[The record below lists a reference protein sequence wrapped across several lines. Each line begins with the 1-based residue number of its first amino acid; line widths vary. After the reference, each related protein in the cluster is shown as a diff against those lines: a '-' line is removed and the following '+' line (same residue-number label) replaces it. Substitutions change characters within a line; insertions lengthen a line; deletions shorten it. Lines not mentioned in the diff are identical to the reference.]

1 MKKIIS
7 LLLCMIMCC
16 FLLVGC
22 ADEEIGADLDDY
34 KNQYKPDVRE
44 DLSFNLYIITG
55 DDTHSN
61 AISTVSRMINLRL
74 NELYKTTLNIKYLKA
89 SEYESAALAATKSA
103 GEDRADIVLVAGYG
117 MFEKLMQDKSLV
129 SLNAFLNSTAFG
141 KLDTDKM
148 ITSTLLEASA
158 VMEEVNGEIIPVHYV
173 IPNNHVVGSYEYIM
187 IDQNVAQIGL
197 GYSTEKINSMNSLD
211 SEHLVQ
217 LKADLVT
224 YRDELVGKGFDPDK
238 CIVHIPAADY
248 GTRRQYVDAGY
259 VCNVVSVPEVDA
271 EEAHKGSFAIVK
283 QADDDGSGKYADYY
297 SRCMEVIYAFN
308 SDVELR
314 NLLLYGVENTNY
326 MAEKDADG
334 NVLGVTPVD
343 KTTSPQSVYEM
354 DILYTGSVFNAY
366 YCDEYGWNAV
376 LAEQGKLQNADSI
389 VAEEPEA

>member
-22 ADEEIGADLDDY
+22 AEEEIGADLDDY
-34 KNQYKPDVRE
+34 KDQYKPIVRD
-44 DLSFNLYIITG
+44 DLSLNLYIITG

-74 NELYKTTLNIKYLKA
+74 AELYNTTLNIKYLKA
-89 SEYESAALAATKSA
+89 SEYEAAALAATKST
-103 GEDRADIVLVAGYG
+103 GDDRADIVLVAGHG
-117 MFEKLMQDKSLV
+117 MFEKLMKDKSLV

-148 ITSTLLEASA
+148 ITATLLEASA
-158 VMEEVNGEIIPVHYV
+158 VMEEVNDEIIPVHYV
-173 IPNNHVVGSYEYIM
+173 IPNNHIIGSYEYIM
-187 IDQNVAQIGL
+187 VDQNVAQIGL
-197 GYSTEKINSMNSLD
+197 GYSTEKINSMTSLD

-224 YRDELVGKGFDPDK
+224 YRDKLVSKGFDPDK
-238 CIVHIPAADY
+238 CIVHIPSADY
-248 GTRRQYVDAGY
+248 GTRQQYVDAGY
-259 VCNVVSVPEVDA
+259 ICNVVSVPEVDA
-271 EEAHKGSFAIVK
+271 EEAHKSSFAIVK
-283 QADDDGSGKYADYY
+283 QADDDGSGKYTDYY

-334 NVLGVTPVD
+334 NILSVTPVD
-343 KTTSPQSVYEM
+343 KATSPQSVYEM
-354 DILYTGSVFNAY
+354 DILYTGSIFSAY

-389 VAEEPEA
+389 VASEPQA